1 MCCRSVLKGRSLL
14 SDTGR
19 LALRR
24 PGAAVSPSADLAR
37 PAPICRS
44 IRPFTG
50 QRSAAAIF
58 VSIFQCRHRLL
69 ECAGARAVPAPGV
82 CPLSQIVDGRPGRCR
97 GMGFC
102 PGLNGCRGY
111 FWHFISA
118 VRPGA
123 RMMALVSAPLCRLS
137 PPLPSPTGLDASR
150 PLLQRFPP
158 AESFSLNGP
167 PTWPETLDT
176 KHPHRFS
183 FSNYSVGV

>member
-137 PPLPSPTGLDASR
+137 PPPPVWTPAAPSYNGFRRPNRFRSMDLRPGLKLST
-150 PLLQRFPP
+150 PNTLTV
-158 AESFSLNGP
+158 SLFLI
-167 PTWPETLDT
+167 TL
-176 KHPHRFS
+176 
-183 FSNYSVGV
+183 